1 MYWVSLN
8 SVHQQKPLLPNTMKM
23 QLGQENFINRFY
35 GAFFKSDKQL
45 NPKQP

>member
-1 MYWVSLN
+1 
-8 SVHQQKPLLPNTMKM
+8 M

-45 NPKQP
+45 KELLFQQNNLTRALKVTR